1 MNRQLFIGVVI
12 IPLAFLAV
20 SRLAEATHYGATY
33 APTPVP
39 PLTPGQTVSVA
50 VTVKN
55 TGSGTNALTW
65 TSSGTNPFRL
75 SYHWYQ
81 AGTQPTTAGPNFG
94 AVVWNGEQTTLSGQ
108 VRPGQSVTLQAT
120 LKAPPT
126 PGSYTLKWD
135 MVHQNVTWFS
145 QKNVPMKDQAVTVN
159 PPATGPRA
167 APRATQSIMSVRELC
182 KITDCT
188 PKITSVFLLSYIRPG
203 GGVVVFGERFGGPR
217 FPGQLR
223 LKGLRRWDG
232 APVGDLSLGDLSW
245 DDTVVGGTIPWVT
258 GVRDQDATLQVVT
271 KAGAS
276 NEQKVRLT
284 AARTADRLLPRHAR
298 VVTCSQA
305 SGQSN
310 KCFAGPGTSDLA
322 RTLTGQHIGGSDAYG
337 SDIFYAALQ
346 NDWVFDDYAW
356 GYQHGIQ
363 GGPLGFHPGS
373 FQTQLAVNWFH
384 DVLGRADYGLDLYIT
399 GPDGVPY

>member
-1 MNRQLFIGVVI
+1 MNRRQALYVVA
-12 IPLAFLAV
+12 LALVAL
-20 SRLAEATHYGATY
+20 SPRLAQATHYGATY
-33 APTPVP
+33 SPAAIP
-39 PLTPGQTVSVA
+39 PLLAGQTHTVA

-55 TGSGTNALTW
+55 TGSGPNALTW
-65 TSSGTNPFRL
+65 TPTGANPVRL

-94 AVVWNGEQTTLSGQ
+94 AVVWNGERTTLPGQ

-120 LKAPPT
+120 LKAPST

-135 MVHQNVTWFS
+135 LVHEGVTWFS
-145 QKNVPMKDQAVTVN
+145 QKNVPTKDQAVTVRS
-159 PPATGPRA
+159 PALGEVAVPRA
-167 APRATQSIMSVRELC
+167 REGLPLAALC
-182 KITDCT
+182 RLVDCA
-188 PKITSVFLLSYIRPG
+188 PKITSVFPFSVIKPG
-203 GGVVVFGERFGGPR
+203 GGVIVLGELFGGAR
-217 FPGQLR
+217 YPGQLL

-232 APVGDLSLGDLSW
+232 APVGDLALEGLSW
-245 DDTVVGGTIPWVT
+245 DDTAVGGTIPWVT

-271 KAGAS
+271 KAGHAS
-276 NEQKVRLT
+276 NEQKVRFT
-284 AARTADRLLPRHAR
+284 AARAADRLPSRHAR

-305 SGQSN
+305 SDHSN
-310 KCFAGPGTSDLA
+310 RCVAGPGTSDLA
-322 RTLTGQHIGGSDAYG
+322 RTLTGEHIGGSDAYG

-346 NDWVFDDYAW
+346 NDWVFDGYEW